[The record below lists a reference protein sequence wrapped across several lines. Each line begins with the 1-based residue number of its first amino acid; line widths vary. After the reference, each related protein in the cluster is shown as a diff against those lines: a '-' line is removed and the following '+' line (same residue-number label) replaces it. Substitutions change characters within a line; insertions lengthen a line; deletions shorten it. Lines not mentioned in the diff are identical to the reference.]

1 MSRIVII
8 GNGISGIT
16 AARNIRKTSEHEI
29 TVISAESEHFF
40 SRTALMYIYM
50 GHMKYE
56 HTKPYE
62 DWFWEKNRIN
72 LVLDYVNQVDT
83 KNKRLALN
91 SGKSLDYDILI
102 IACGSTFNKF
112 GWPGQDLNGV
122 TGMYS
127 LQDLEK
133 IEKYS
138 ADTGHAVII
147 GGGLIGIEL
156 AEMLRSRAI
165 EVTFLIRET
174 HFWDNILPQKEAQMI
189 DRHLQEHH
197 VGLLNETL
205 LKEILADE
213 NGRVKAVITDKGQEI
228 PCQLVGLTA
237 GVKPNIEF
245 LKGSGISTDRG
256 VLVNEYFQTN
266 VADVYAIGDC
276 AQFTSPPAGRKPVE
290 QVWYTGRMH
299 GENVA
304 HTICKNPIAYRPGPW
319 FNSAKF
325 MDIEYQVYGEVSNL
339 PKENEEHFYWEHED
353 GKKSVRLVF
362 NKNNDEIMGFNL
374 MGIRYRHEVC
384 ERWIK
389 EKRKIGFVMENLSE
403 ANFDP
408 EFFDRYEKTIAETF
422 NKNYPEKAVPI
433 KKKGFFAQFFN

>member
-1 MSRIVII
+1 MSKIVII

-16 AARNIRKTSEHEI
+16 AARNIRKSSEHEI

-62 DWFWEKNRIN
+62 DWFWEKNRID

-83 KNKRLALN
+83 TNKRLELK
-91 SGKSLDYDILI
+91 SGKTLAYDILI
-102 IACGSTFNKF
+102 VACGSTFNKF
-112 GWPGQDLNGV
+112 GWPGQDLKGV
-122 TGMYS
+122 SGMYS

-133 IEKYS
+133 IEHFS
-138 ADTGHAVII
+138 TDTGHAVII

-156 AEMLRSRAI
+156 AEMLRSRNI

-174 HFWDNILPQKEAQMI
+174 HFWDNVLPQREAQMI
-189 DRHLQEHH
+189 DRHLKEHH
-197 VGLLNETL
+197 VGLFHETQ
-205 LKEILADE
+205 LKEIVGDA
-213 NGRVKAVITDKGQEI
+213 NGRVRAVLTDKGQEI
-228 PCQLVGLTA
+228 PCQMVGLTA
-237 GVKPNIEF
+237 GVRPNVGF
-245 LKGSGISTDRG
+245 LKDSGIDTDRG

-266 VADVYAIGDC
+266 VPDVYAIGDC
-276 AQFTSPPAGRKPVE
+276 VQFISPPPGRNLIE

-304 HTICKNPIAYRPGPW
+304 KTICKQPIAYRPGPW

-325 MDIEYQVYGEVSNL
+325 MDIEYQIYGEVSNQ
-339 PKENEEHFYWEHED
+339 PKENETHFYWEHGD
-353 GKKSVRLVF
+353 GKKAIRLVF
-362 NKNNDEIMGFNL
+362 DKQNDQIIGLNL

-384 ERWIK
+384 ERWLK
-389 EKRKIGFVMENLSE
+389 EKRSIDFVMKNLSD

-408 EFFDRYEKTIAETF
+408 EFFDRHERDITESF
-422 NKNYPEKAVPI
+422 NKKYPEKAVPLN
-433 KKKGFFAQFFN
+433 KKGLFARIFK